1 MKYTNITFFL
11 FLGLFACNQVEEKKP
26 VTKAEDQEAIEA
38 LNLKLDATEAQ
49 LYNVR
54 VELAK
59 CKGDSLPEAETP

>member
-1 MKYTNITFFL
+1 MGFV
-11 FLGLFACNQVEEKKP
+11 ACNQEKQKSP
-26 VTKAEDQEAIEA
+26 EKTLENKEIIDD

-59 CKGDSLPEAETP
+59 CKGDSLPELKSN

>member
-1 MKYTNITFFL
+1 MKYFSLSIIFFL
-11 FLGLFACNQVEEKKP
+11 CLSACNQVEEKKS
-26 VTKAEDQEAIEA
+26 AINSEEQETIEA

-59 CKGDSLPEAETP
+59 CKGDSLPENLK

>member
-1 MKYTNITFFL
+1 MKYSIIFLFFL
-11 FLGLFACNQVEEKKP
+11 FGLFACNKVEQKSPETNSNDK
-26 VTKAEDQEAIEA
+26 EEIEA

-59 CKGDSLPEAETP
+59 CKGDSLPVVEKP